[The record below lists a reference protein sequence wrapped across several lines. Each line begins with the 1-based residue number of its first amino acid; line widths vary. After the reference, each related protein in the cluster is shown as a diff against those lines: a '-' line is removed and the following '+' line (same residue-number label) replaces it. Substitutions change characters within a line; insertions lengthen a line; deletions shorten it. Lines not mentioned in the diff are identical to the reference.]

1 MSSEVRYSPSSNE
14 AVATGSSRSAGVRNG
29 VTTASAGAGRAMA
42 IVVIVLTT
50 AVATVWSLVGL
61 RQLTS
66 SIARENTEHLDRAR
80 KTFDSMRA
88 RTLDN
93 LGAHARVM
101 VEDPRL
107 KSTLA
112 TDGVDE
118 ATVADIL
125 GDIGKLRGTG
135 FLIVL
140 TPEGRVFAQAGA
152 DELRGLDLSGSSA
165 VKKAQGTSEASVG
178 SWVIGGKILDLS
190 LMPVR
195 FASAAPIAYLV
206 VGQAVDQDLLNAIAG
221 QTGVAVATATG
232 SGIMLSAPPDE
243 ALKQVFATVAGQAE
257 SAQSRLFEINGES
270 YVAAIA
276 ELEET
281 GQSRPRLVLVQS
293 LARTAGSFGTI
304 KWMTLIPPVLVL
316 IAVLFAMTA
325 NRRVVVVRQP

>member
-1 MSSEVRYSPSSNE
+1 MSSEVRYSPSGNE
-14 AVATGSSRSAGVRNG
+14 GVAAGSSRASGVRNG
-29 VTTASAGAGRAMA
+29 VTTASAGAGRTMA
-42 IVVIVLTT
+42 IIVIVLTT
-50 AVATVWSLVGL
+50 AVAAVWSLVGL

-66 SIARENTEHLDRAR
+66 SIARENTEHLEHAR
-80 KTFDSMRA
+80 KTFESMRA
-88 RTLDN
+88 RTLEN
-93 LGAHARVM
+93 LRAHARVM

-125 GDIGKLRGTG
+125 GDIGKLRRTG

-140 TPEGRVFAQAGA
+140 TPEGRVFAQSGA

-165 VKKAQGTSEASVG
+165 VKKAQSTVEATVG
-178 SWVIGGKILDLS
+178 SWVIGGKIFDLS

-195 FASAAPIAYLV
+195 FGGAAPIAYLV
-206 VGQAVDQDLLNAIAG
+206 VGQAVDQDLLNAVSD

-232 SGIMLSAPPDE
+232 SAIMLSAPADDV
-243 ALKQVFATVAGQAE
+243 LKPVFATVAGQAE

-293 LARTAGSFGTI
+293 LARTADSFGTI
-304 KWMTLIPPVLVL
+304 KWMFFVPPVLVL

>member
-1 MSSEVRYSPSSNE
+1 MSSEVRYSSSSE
-14 AVATGSSRSAGVRNG
+14 GAATGSSRTPSVRNG
-29 VTTASAGAGRAMA
+29 VTTTSGGAGRVMA
-42 IVVIVLTT
+42 LIVIVLT
-50 AVATVWSLVGL
+50 AGAACVWSLVGL

-66 SIARENTEHLDRAR
+66 SIARENTEHLEHAR
-80 KTFDSMRA
+80 KTFESMRA
-88 RTLDN
+88 RTLEN
-93 LGAHARVM
+93 LRAHARVM

-125 GDIGKLRGTG
+125 GDIAKLRRTG

-165 VKKAQGTSEASVG
+165 VKKAQAAPEATAG
-178 SWVIGGKILDLS
+178 SWVIGGKIFDLS

-195 FASAAPIAYLV
+195 FGGAAPIAYLV
-206 VGQAVDQDLLNAIAG
+206 VGQAVDQDLLSSLAE

-232 SGIMLSAPPDE
+232 STVMLSAPADE
-243 ALKQVFATVAGQAE
+243 ALKAVFTLVAGQAE
-257 SAQSRLFEINGES
+257 SAQSRLFEVNGES

-276 ELEET
+276 ELEES
-281 GQSRPRLVLVQS
+281 GQSRPRLVLVQPV
-293 LARTAGSFGTI
+293 ARTAASFGTI
-304 KWMTLIPPVLVL
+304 KWMIFIPPILVL

-325 NRRVVVVRQP
+325 NRRIVVVRQP